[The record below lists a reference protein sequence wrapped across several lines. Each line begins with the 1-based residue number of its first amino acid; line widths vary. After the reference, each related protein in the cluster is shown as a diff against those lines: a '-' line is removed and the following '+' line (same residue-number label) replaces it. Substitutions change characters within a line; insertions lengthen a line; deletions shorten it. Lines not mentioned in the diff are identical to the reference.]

1 MRTENSIKNIIMN
14 FLYNILNYGLRFIS
28 RIIFV
33 KTLAEVYLG
42 VNGLLSNVLGILSL
56 TELGIGTAIGY
67 SLYEPLAKKD
77 NDKISS
83 LMQFY
88 KKAYHIIAIIVLLL
102 GLVLLPVLPYLIKD
116 TADIENLNIIYIIFL
131 LNMVIGYLFS
141 YKRTLITSDQKKY
154 KIVPHIMT
162 FDIITSISQ
171 IFVLLIF
178 KKYIIYLLIQSVCT
192 ILENI
197 VINKYID
204 KQYPYLNDKKE
215 VKPIDKFELKTIKD
229 KVKALLLHKV
239 GSYTLCSTD
248 NLIISKLIG
257 IVTVGIYS
265 NYSLIMNMIS
275 SFIYLLITNVTSSL
289 GNLIA
294 CEQPKKRLKVFNEMN
309 FTCFVLYGISSVC
322 FINLFNPFIKLVFG
336 ENYLLSMSV
345 VYIIVVNHYLTGM
358 NNVVISVQTAG
369 GLYEKD
375 KYIPLIQSA
384 INLVISIYL
393 GQRIG
398 LLGIFIGTAVSTLLP
413 LIVKPYIVYKNIF
426 KEKIGIYLKEF
437 IIQTIIV
444 VISSISSVLLINYLN
459 IGNIYLDLI
468 IRLLISI
475 IIPGILIFVIYQNKE
490 SYKDVTNRIKNIF
503 SNIKKS
509 VDKKEF
515 SHE

>member
-204 KQYPYLNDKKE
+204 KQYP
-215 VKPIDKFELKTIKD
+215 
-229 KVKALLLHKV
+229 
-239 GSYTLCSTD
+239 
-248 NLIISKLIG
+248 
-257 IVTVGIYS
+257 
-265 NYSLIMNMIS
+265 
-275 SFIYLLITNVTSSL
+275 
-289 GNLIA
+289 
-294 CEQPKKRLKVFNEMN
+294 
-309 FTCFVLYGISSVC
+309 
-322 FINLFNPFIKLVFG
+322 
-336 ENYLLSMSV
+336 
-345 VYIIVVNHYLTGM
+345 
-358 NNVVISVQTAG
+358 
-369 GLYEKD
+369 
-375 KYIPLIQSA
+375 
-384 INLVISIYL
+384 
-393 GQRIG
+393 
-398 LLGIFIGTAVSTLLP
+398 
-413 LIVKPYIVYKNIF
+413 
-426 KEKIGIYLKEF
+426 
-437 IIQTIIV
+437 
-444 VISSISSVLLINYLN
+444 
-459 IGNIYLDLI
+459 
-468 IRLLISI
+468 
-475 IIPGILIFVIYQNKE
+475 
-490 SYKDVTNRIKNIF
+490 
-503 SNIKKS
+503 
-509 VDKKEF
+509 
-515 SHE
+515 

>member
-275 SFIYLLITNVTSSL
+275 SFIYLFHI
-289 GNLIA
+289 IH
-294 CEQPKKRLKVFNEMN
+294 Q
-309 FTCFVLYGISSVC
+309 
-322 FINLFNPFIKLVFG
+322 LFEHL
-336 ENYLLSMSV
+336 
-345 VYIIVVNHYLTGM
+345 
-358 NNVVISVQTAG
+358 
-369 GLYEKD
+369 
-375 KYIPLIQSA
+375 
-384 INLVISIYL
+384 
-393 GQRIG
+393 
-398 LLGIFIGTAVSTLLP
+398 
-413 LIVKPYIVYKNIF
+413 
-426 KEKIGIYLKEF
+426 
-437 IIQTIIV
+437 
-444 VISSISSVLLINYLN
+444 
-459 IGNIYLDLI
+459 
-468 IRLLISI
+468 
-475 IIPGILIFVIYQNKE
+475 
-490 SYKDVTNRIKNIF
+490 
-503 SNIKKS
+503 
-509 VDKKEF
+509 
-515 SHE
+515 